1 MYTIETTQQ
10 FDADV
15 ESLDSSVAIRILK
28 KVKWLAQN
36 PEALRFGLKHMPD
49 DLRGLQKYRI
59 GDYRVLYWVDHDAQQ
74 ITLYGVEHR
83 RSIYKR
89 LQ

>member
-1 MYTIETTQQ
+1 MYAIDTTAQ
-10 FDADV
+10 FDADI
-15 ESLDSSVAIRILK
+15 EKLDSSIALRILK

-36 PEALRFGLKHMPD
+36 PELLRFGLRHMPD

-59 GDYRVLYWVDHDAQQ
+59 GAYRILFWVDHTVQK

-83 RSIYKR
+83 RDVYKR
-89 LQ
+89 LK